1 MTRSARSRV
10 SFAPLLCFLAIGA
23 GLVACDGGGCDDC
36 KCAEK
41 PAEPAAL
48 PVVAESVAGADEAIG
63 LLVRVNGAPITRDDV
78 ILSVAAKGRS
88 TKIEPELEKN
98 IAGTLAQRELEAQ
111 AARAAGLAL
120 DDATKGRL
128 AALDAQRRVLERE
141 ALAAAWYRDEVRA
154 KVTVTDED
162 AQRYY
167 DGNKARIQ
175 SEVNVWQILERNQQ
189 KADAAAAEI
198 AAGRPFEEVARAGF
212 DKLPNGDAPWDLG
225 FLKWKQVPKPWVA
238 TLDKLKPGEA
248 SGVITGPGGALLG
261 HQARRSSRQ
270 RRRQLR
276 GDQGADPRSAAP
288 GGDRQEPRGEVQGS
302 QRGREDRA
310 FRAAA
315 DGRSGGRSRGV
326 DASRHQRRARSTAPA
341 TQRTQS
347 SMRVTPMS
355 SLPLS

>member
-248 SGVITGPGGALLG
+248 SGVITGPGGRFWVIKLV
-261 HQARRSSRQ
+261 ARRDNAAASFEATKAPILDLLRQ
-270 RRRQLR
+270 EAIDKNRAEKSKALNAAAKIERFELPPM
-276 GDQGADPRSAAP
+276 ADP
-288 GGDRQEPRGEVQGS
+288 V
-302 QRGREDRA
+302 ED
-310 FRAAA
+310 
-315 DGRSGGRSRGV
+315 
-326 DASRHQRRARSTAPA
+326 HEE
-341 TQRTQS
+341 
-347 SMRVTPMS
+347 
-355 SLPLS
+355 